1 MHNLR
6 YYFLFIFRIPLK
18 ITHNNLS
25 RICIDSHQLRSN
37 LLVVPKFGLEK
48 KYLRKFEHVFMN
60 ASDDVEKVEKKAVVI
75 GYFRKLGSD
84 YLNWGGFVKEVTVI

>member
-6 YYFLFIFRIPLK
+6 YSFLFIFRIPLK

-60 ASDDVEKVEKKAVVI
+60 TSDDVEKVEKKAVVV
-75 GYFRKLGSD
+75 GYLRKLGSD